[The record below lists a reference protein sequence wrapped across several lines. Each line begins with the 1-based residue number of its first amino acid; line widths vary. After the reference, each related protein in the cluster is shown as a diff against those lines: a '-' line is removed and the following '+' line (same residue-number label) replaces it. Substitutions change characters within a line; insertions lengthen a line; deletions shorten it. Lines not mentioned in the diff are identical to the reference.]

1 MLEKLC
7 TPTAWSAHH
16 HCRSAFKWI
25 GICAALLASGCA
37 SWPTPTN
44 TEKSEKAAFCNPAN
58 TVNAEVVALEQ
69 AYVLNRFGAY
79 VPAGMM
85 YALKRD
91 VVAIESSRPA
101 GPGNAKLRNEKRPR
115 PLVLRAHEGGCLQ
128 VTLHNWLSP
137 TWEEEGGQPHY
148 PTMLLDGKQVPA
160 APAHMGDA
168 DGVPTSRK
176 LRPLSKSDKDAP
188 RTRSASLYITGLES
202 DQISKQEC
210 PANAV
215 CGGDGSYV
223 GLPGQQGT
231 VSKQEERYQT
241 GSLIPPGG
249 TSVIRWIAR
258 KEGTFFAHSM
268 GAPVGGEGD
277 GGQIGLGLFAAVNVE
292 PPDSKW
298 YRSQLTHEEMQSAI
312 ATSDGVQH
320 PYATVN
326 YEARKNGSPVMAIL
340 EGKEIV
346 HSDLNAIIVRD
357 EKQRDSCT
365 KRLKESMVDGQ
376 RCEPAFREFTVILH
390 DEVHA
395 QQAFRE
401 LEDENN
407 PLHYLKDGMGI
418 NYGVSSMGSL
428 LLAAGPQRGV
438 GPAANCPEC
447 RAEEFFLSSWA
458 NGDPALVLQWDEKGD
473 KPIGARYPDD
483 PSNVHHSYLG
493 DPVVFRNLHAG
504 PKETHVF
511 HLHAHQ
517 WVLDASD
524 PNSTYLDSQT
534 ISPGAT
540 FSYGIEF
547 GGSGNRNFTAGDS
560 IFHCHLYPHFAQG
573 MWELWRVHDVF
584 ENGLHLGQYGLAA
597 KPGFTANPQSRSLP
611 DAEVL
616 GGIATPAIVPLPGI
630 ALAPMPSAEFRGYPF
645 YIPGEPGHRP
655 PQPALDMDV
664 VASGYSDPAAYA
676 TEPAQADIVNGGLP
690 RHVVTGGT
698 LKSLNKLKTNTPDY
712 KEVLDAA
719 ITKGGLAAQ
728 VLAQKVYSDFPL
740 AFQAL
745 AADWESIVIKPLL
758 HSGEPEEKNAMKFHE
773 GNLELLNRTLAQGKL
788 ERVAIDKQPRP
799 DWWTHS
805 SGYRTSFAPT
815 VSGMASNP
823 PSSEGAVF
831 RVNGRGRAPGSPY
844 ANPCPKDA
852 PTRNYKSA
860 FIQTEITVNKHGW
873 FDPQGRIVILE
884 DDIKDVIDANTR
896 TKMPEPL
903 FFRANSGDCI
913 NFKSSNF
920 MPSALNGDD
929 FQIYTPT
936 DSIGQHIHL
945 VKFDVTS
952 SDGSANGWNYEDA
965 TFSPDEVRERIVAH
979 NRTLKNDPTKTILK
993 TPLTPKDHPL
1003 FTTGGSIFKANAL
1016 GQSSDLYKKG
1026 ICPERKAGVSDH
1038 EYLKEV
1044 SANHPYCGAQRT
1056 TQRWWADPI
1065 LVRSSAHAPKDN
1077 TLRTVFTHDHLG
1089 PSSHQQHGLYAA
1101 LVIEPANSV
1110 WQANPFD
1117 VEGNTSTLTAKCA
1130 TPALRDR
1137 AKAAGLVLADKS
1149 TSGTDLDDAVYVAFK
1164 IRASDSMVA
1173 PLKADAEGCLNVAL
1187 LGGSDLSKPKV
1198 VLTAEGGKEL
1208 EPISPRP
1215 VLQLRSDGGPT
1226 SPRATIVSPTCLGQP
1241 DTSPASLG
1249 SVRTCPPS
1257 QNANQTRREFG
1268 LAFADFAGVYNV
1280 ALEPINPETPRDVSM
1295 RRFGERQVATR
1306 ASRPIAI
1313 SSEDPGTQL
1322 INYRHEP
1329 LALRI
1334 ADVKLDQ
1341 TDGRRL
1347 GGFEY
1352 SQTRATVRSSAC
1364 EKDDLACLA
1373 KHFTCPRGDMRCQQE
1388 ISLCKDDDR
1397 LCRPR
1402 AVLNCKPGN
1411 LADDLACQGRMAACQ
1426 SNDLECRQ
1434 RAMLVCK
1441 PGDRACLSEQKAN
1454 SICKPGE
1461 SECSLRA
1468 ALTCKPGELDCLGD
1482 MANAFS
1488 TLVHAQRDRQ
1498 LATQPY
1504 LNWVSSQSPANTSTQ
1519 IIDMISPRLKL
1530 LTPSIANTNWT
1541 STLTTLLTQVED
1553 WRRDFNCALYSPEE
1567 WLYQPTVGQAASLVT
1582 STTGLSPSNDAAF
1595 TTRCAPVNGTR
1606 KIQRTEP
1613 WRFFGDPATPIL
1625 AAEEGDPIQIRLVQG
1640 AQEAQHIFT
1649 MNGVKWHRIPDSPN
1663 SGFVNAQPI
1672 GISEHFEFDI
1682 RVPNFKLP
1690 FADYLYFGSSVDQ
1703 LWDGMWGVMRAF
1715 NRKNPAQLPTARPT
1729 SADAMPLA
1737 TWGSGQ
1743 LVAAPSQKWLRSV
1756 PLHLSDTQAATAFE
1770 TSGTTGVCT
1779 AYRKAANDSGADPI
1793 DVHSFDVSA
1802 VRACDLT
1809 GDCIQR
1815 PLTYSQRFGIT
1826 DPLAVVYVLNRELT
1840 CNRVGSST
1848 TSPGSLT
1855 NDGCFDRSSGNQAD
1869 VSDAKMLTDLK
1880 TAYRNG
1886 RTIEPLVLRASAG
1899 QCITVKLRNHLPV
1912 ESLLLA
1918 SHLDA
1923 ENDNKAVREAAA
1935 YHNFLPMIAD
1945 GFNLNQF
1952 KMSNVVGISAPRVLQ
1967 NPANADGSNVG
1978 INGAALLAGVNDV
1991 DYSPGSLQPPCKG
2004 GTACS
2009 RNYVWAA
2016 RDLVR
2021 DPLDNQIRSLPVE
2034 LGALPLRSFGDPIK
2048 QPMHGLIGA
2057 LVVGPEGSR
2066 VCDELRADSGGV
2078 SRKICTSDGKSYG
2091 DHVLVMQDAVSAIQ
2105 DGFPVPDL
2113 KGAEEPDDYGV
2124 KAINYRT
2131 EPLWAR
2137 RGGSPSIEFGDRN
2150 ANFDYTAVFSSKFE
2164 KGVCESGAPSNGT
2177 GPTAC
2182 DPETPVITAKA
2193 GTPLRI
2199 HFVHPGGH
2207 TRQQGLTLAGH
2218 GFNPYPWDADSHV
2231 FAPERCLVVPPQT
2244 IPSGCLT
2251 WHGVYNGFGPMMAIT
2266 LGFTA
2271 GGSAKL
2277 AKDYLLRSQSSFL
2290 LDGGLWGILRV
2301 QD

>member
-1 MLEKLC
+1 VSKIFCLSPACYRNVGSAQLFRLMLLC
-7 TPTAWSAHH
+7 ATFIA
-16 HCRSAFKWI
+16 
-25 GICAALLASGCA
+25 GGCA
-37 SWPTPTN
+37 SLPAPTGSDKP
-44 TEKSEKAAFCNPAN
+44 EKSAACSAAN

-79 VPAGMM
+79 VPAGML

-91 VVAIESSRPA
+91 VEAIETDRPA
-101 GPGNAKLRNEKRPR
+101 GPGNAKLRSNKRPR

-137 TWEEEGGQPHY
+137 TWEEEGGQPDY
-148 PTMLLDGKQVPA
+148 PTMLLEGKRVPA

-168 DGVPTSRK
+168 DGVTTTRS
-176 LRPLSKSDKDAP
+176 LRPLSKSEKDAP
-188 RTRSASLYITGLES
+188 RTRSASLYVTGLES
-202 DQISKQEC
+202 DRISKQEC
-210 PANAV
+210 PVNAV

-231 VSKQEERYQT
+231 VVNDSTPDDVKQRYQT

-258 KEGTFFAHSM
+258 REGTFFAHSM

-292 PPDSKW
+292 PTDSKW
-298 YRSQLTHEEMQSAI
+298 YRSQLTHEEMQNAM
-312 ATSDGVQH
+312 TGSDGSKH
-320 PYATVN
+320 PYASVD
-326 YEARKNGSPVMAIL
+326 YEMRRNGKPVMAVL
-340 EGKEIV
+340 QGKEIV
-346 HSDLNAIIVRD
+346 HSDLNAVIVRD
-357 EKQRDSCT
+357 ERQRALCT
-365 KRLKESMVDGQ
+365 DRLKGSMVDGQ

-401 LEDENN
+401 LEDESN

-428 LLAAGPQRGV
+428 LVAAGPQRGV
-438 GPAANCPEC
+438 GPAAKCPEC

-458 NGDPALVLQWDEKGD
+458 NGDPALVLQWDEKGE

-584 ENGLHLGQYGLAA
+584 ENGLHKGMWDPKLAA
-597 KPGFTANPQSRSLP
+597 SVSNTPQSRSLP
-611 DAEVL
+611 DGEVQ
-616 GGIATPAIVPLPGI
+616 GGIANPAVVPLPGL
-630 ALAPMPSAEFRGYPF
+630 ALAPMPSAAFRGYPF

-655 PQPALDMDV
+655 PQPVLDMDV
-664 VASGYSDPAAYA
+664 VATGYSDAAAYA
-676 TEPAQADIVNGGLP
+676 AEPAQADIVNGGLP
-690 RHVVTGGT
+690 RHVIKGGT
-698 LKSLNKLKTNTPDY
+698 LKSLGKLKANTTDY
-712 KEVLDAA
+712 KEVLEAA
-719 ITKGGLAAQ
+719 ITKGGAAAQ

-745 AADWESIVIKPLL
+745 AADWESIDIKPLK
-758 HSGEPEEKNAMKFHE
+758 HSGEPDEKKAMEFHE
-773 GNLELLNRTLAQGKL
+773 GRLAQTDRTLAQGRL
-788 ERVAIDKQPRP
+788 EPVPIVNQPRP
-799 DWWTHS
+799 NWWTHS
-805 SGYRTSFAPT
+805 SGYRTSFAPR
-815 VSGMASNP
+815 VDGMASTNTNEDP
-823 PSSEGAVF
+823 IF
-831 RVNGRGRAPGSPY
+831 HVNGRGRAPGSPY
-844 ANPCPKDA
+844 ANPCPQNA
-852 PTRNYKSA
+852 PARSYKSA

-896 TKMPEPL
+896 IKMPEPL

-979 NRTLKNDPTKTILK
+979 NRTNPGSPLK
-993 TPLTPKDHPL
+993 PKVHPL
-1003 FTTGGSIFKANAL
+1003 FKPGGNIFVANAN
-1016 GQSSDLYKKG
+1016 GQSKDLFEKG
-1026 ICPERKAGVSDH
+1026 QCPDRKPGMSDH
-1038 EYLKEV
+1038 EYLRDLSV
-1044 SANHPYCGAQRT
+1044 NHPYCGAQRT

-1065 LVRSSAHAPKDN
+1065 LVRSGPQANKDN

-1101 LVIEPANSV
+1101 LVIEPANSI

-1117 VEGNTSTLTAKCA
+1117 VDGDNGTLTAKCVA
-1130 TPALRDR
+1130 PSLRAR
-1137 AKAAGLVLADKS
+1137 AVSAGVTLEPKN
-1149 TSGTDLDDAVYVAFK
+1149 SGSSDLDDAVYVAFA
-1164 IRASDSMVA
+1164 IRASA
-1173 PLKADAEGCLNVAL
+1173 LAIALKPDAESCLKVAL
-1187 LGGSDLSKPKV
+1187 LGGSDLSKPPVAMTSTGDKQ
-1198 VLTAEGGKEL
+1198 LEL
-1208 EPISPRP
+1208 ISPRP
-1215 VLQLRSDGGPT
+1215 VWQNRTDGGPT
-1226 SPRATIVSPTCLGQP
+1226 SVRATIISPTCLDEPGS
-1241 DTSPASLG
+1241 SPALLG
-1249 SVRTCPPS
+1249 KVKPCLPGRD
-1257 QNANQTRREFG
+1257 ANQTRREFG

-1329 LALRI
+1329 LSLRI
-1334 ADVKLDQ
+1334 ADVKWNKV
-1341 TDGRRL
+1341 L
-1347 GGFEY
+1347 GSFDY
-1352 SQTRATVRSSAC
+1352 SQTKRRVDGS
-1364 EKDDLACLA
+1364 D
-1373 KHFTCPRGDMRCQQE
+1373 
-1388 ISLCKDDDR
+1388 
-1397 LCRPR
+1397 
-1402 AVLNCKPGN
+1402 
-1411 LADDLACQGRMAACQ
+1411 
-1426 SNDLECRQ
+1426 
-1434 RAMLVCK
+1434 CK
-1441 PGDRACLSEQKAN
+1441 PGD
-1454 SICKPGE
+1454 
-1461 SECSLRA
+1461 
-1468 ALTCKPGELDCLGD
+1468 LDCLGD

-1488 TLVHAQRDRQ
+1488 TLVHAKRDRE
-1498 LATQPY
+1498 LATQSY
-1504 LNWVSSQSPANTSTQ
+1504 LNWVSQQSGNDKPVGLL
-1519 IIDMISPRLKL
+1519 DLVSPRLRL
-1530 LTPSIANTNWT
+1530 LTSNSARPAWT
-1541 STLTTLLTQVED
+1541 GKLEKVLGSVED
-1553 WRRDFNCALYSPEE
+1553 WRRDFNCALYNPDE
-1567 WLYQPTVGQAASLVT
+1567 WLQQATQVQATPLVAATVAIGT
-1582 STTGLSPSNDAAF
+1582 SDDVDF
-1595 TTRCAPVNGTR
+1595 RTRCAPVNGSR
-1606 KIQRTEP
+1606 KVKRTEP

-1625 AAEEGDPIQIRLVQG
+1625 AAEEGDPIQVRLIQG

-1649 MNGVKWHRIPDSPN
+1649 MNGVKWHRLPDSPN

-1690 FADYLYFGSSVDQ
+1690 FADYMYFGSSVDQ

-1715 NRKNPAQLPTARPT
+1715 KHKDKGQGGN
-1729 SADAMPLA
+1729 SAIAPENAIPLA
-1737 TWGSGQ
+1737 TWNPGQ
-1743 LVAAPSQKWLRSV
+1743 LVAGLSEKWLSSV
-1756 PLHLSDTQAATAFE
+1756 PMAHTDTQAAQAWDAA
-1770 TSGTTGVCT
+1770 GTTGVCT
-1779 AYRKAANDSGADPI
+1779 AYRIDAAGKDI
-1793 DVHSFDVSA
+1793 EQLEVHSFDVSA

-1809 GDCIQR
+1809 GDCAKR

-1826 DPLAVVYVLNRELT
+1826 DPLAVVYVLNREST
-1840 CNRVGSST
+1840 CTRGKSNLVVDENGKPMKT
-1848 TSPGSLT
+1848 LT
-1855 NDGCFDRSSGNQAD
+1855 NDGCFDVDSGNQAAFT
-1869 VSDAKMLTDLK
+1869 DAKMLEKLT
-1880 TAYRNG
+1880 TSYSAG
-1886 RTIEPLVLRASAG
+1886 RTIEPLVLRAAAG

-1912 ESLLLA
+1912 EPLLL
-1918 SHLDA
+1918 SSPVDT
-1923 ENDNKAVREAAA
+1923 ENKAIREGAA

-1952 KMSNVVGISAPRVLQ
+1952 KMSNTVGISAPRLLQ
-1967 NPANADGSNVG
+1967 NPVNADGSNVG
-1978 INGAALLAGVNDV
+1978 INGAALLAGSHAP
-1991 DYSPGSLQPPCKG
+1991 DYSPGSLQPPCSVNKP
-2004 GTACS
+2004 CS

-2016 RDLVR
+2016 RDLSRSVKT
-2021 DPLDNQIRSLPVE
+2021 NQLESVPTE
-2034 LGALPLRSFGDPIK
+2034 FGALPLRSFGDAIK
-2048 QPMHGLIGA
+2048 QPMHGLVGA
-2057 LVVGPEGSR
+2057 LVIGPEGSK
-2066 VCDELRADSGGV
+2066 VCDGDGPDSGGA
-2078 SRKICTSDGKSYG
+2078 SRKICTKDGKTYG
-2091 DHVLVMQDAVSAIQ
+2091 DHVLVMQDAVSAVQ
-2105 DGFPVPDL
+2105 NGFPLPDL
-2113 KGAEEPDDYGV
+2113 RGAEEPDDYGV
-2124 KAINYRT
+2124 KAINYKT

-2137 RGGSPSIEFGDRN
+2137 RGGSPSVEFGDRN
-2150 ANFDYTAVFSSKFE
+2150 VNFDYTTVFSSK
-2164 KGVCESGAPSNGT
+2164 KLGNACESGAPANGN
-2177 GPTAC
+2177 GPMAC
-2182 DPETPVITAKA
+2182 DPETPVIKA
-2193 GTPLRI
+2193 SPGEALRI

-2218 GFNPYPWDADSHV
+2218 GFHPYPWGNDSHT
-2231 FAPERCLVVPPQT
+2231 FAPERCWPKSNEPT
-2244 IPSGCLT
+2244 PTGCLT
-2251 WHGVYNGFGPMMAIT
+2251 WQGVYNGFGPMMAMT
-2266 LGFTA
+2266 LSFKA
-2271 GGSAKL
+2271 GGTAEL

-2301 QD
+2301 QK

>member
-1 MLEKLC
+1 MLNDVRAVS
-7 TPTAWSAHH
+7 AWGVYLQ
-16 HCRSAFKWI
+16 RITFFKWI
-25 GICAALLASGCA
+25 GIGATLLVLGCGSLPSA
-37 SWPTPTN
+37 TGSA
-44 TEKSEKAAFCNPAN
+44 KLAYCNADN

-79 VPAGMM
+79 VPAGML

-91 VVAIESSRPA
+91 VVAAESGRPA
-101 GPGNAKLRNEKRPR
+101 GPGNAKLRSDKRPR

-148 PTMLLDGKQVPA
+148 PTMLVDGKHVPA
-160 APAHMGDA
+160 APAHMSDA
-168 DGVPTSRK
+168 DGAPTSRK
-176 LRPLSKSDKDAP
+176 LLPLSNYDKEAP
-188 RTRSASLYITGLES
+188 RTRSASLHVTGLES
-202 DQISKQEC
+202 DPISKQEC

-223 GLPGQQGT
+223 GLPRQQGI
-231 VSKQEERYQT
+231 VSKQEARYQT

-249 TSVIRWIAR
+249 ISVIRWIAR
-258 KEGTFFAHSM
+258 KEGTFFAHSL

-292 PPDSKW
+292 PPASKW
-298 YRSQLTHEEMQSAI
+298 YRSQLTHEEMQSAT
-312 ATSDGVQH
+312 AASDGVEH

-326 YEARKNGSPVMAIL
+326 YEARKNGAPLMAIL

-346 HSDLNAIIVRD
+346 HSDLNAVIVRD
-357 EKQRDSCT
+357 QDQHALCN
-365 KRLKESMVDGQ
+365 KRLKDYMADGQ
-376 RCEPAFREFTVILH
+376 RCEPAFRQFTVILH

-395 QQAFRE
+395 RQAFRE

-418 NYGVSSMGSL
+418 NYGVASMGSL
-428 LLAAGPQRGV
+428 LLAAGPQRSV
-438 GPAANCPEC
+438 GPAAKCPEC

-517 WVLDASD
+517 WVLDSSD

-584 ENGLHLGQYGLAA
+584 ENGLHLGQWATTTTA
-597 KPGFTANPQSRSLP
+597 GFTTNPQSRSLP
-611 DAEVL
+611 DAEVQ
-616 GGIATPAIVPLPGI
+616 GGIASPAIVPLPGI

-655 PQPALDMDV
+655 PQPVLDMDV
-664 VASGYSDPAAYA
+664 VATGYSDAAAYA
-676 TEPAQADIVNGGLP
+676 AEPAAADIVNGGLP
-690 RHVVTGGT
+690 RHVIKDGT
-698 LKSLNKLKTNTPDY
+698 LKSLNKLKTNSPDY
-712 KEVLDAA
+712 KEVLETA

-740 AFQAL
+740 TFQAL

-758 HSGEPEEKNAMKFHE
+758 HSGEPEEKKAMEFHE
-773 GNLELLNRTLAQGKL
+773 GKLKLLDRTLAQGKL
-788 ERVAIDKQPRP
+788 EPIAIDRQPNP

-805 SGYRTSFAPT
+805 SGYRTSFAPR
-815 VSGMASNP
+815 VDGMASLAP
-823 PSSEGAVF
+823 TEAAVF
-831 RVNGRGRAPGSPY
+831 RVNGRGRAPGAPY

-860 FIQTEITVNKHGW
+860 FIQTEITGNKHGW
-873 FDPQGRIVILE
+873 FDPQGRMMVLE

-913 NFKSSNF
+913 DFKSSNL

-965 TFSPDEVRERIVAH
+965 TFSPDEVRERIVVH
-979 NRTLKNDPTKTILK
+979 NRTLKDAPAKTILK
-993 TPLTPKDHPL
+993 TTLKAKQHPL
-1003 FTTGGSIFKANAL
+1003 FMPRGNIYEARSNPLFETLSN
-1016 GQSSDLYKKG
+1016 KG
-1026 ICPERKAGVSDH
+1026 LCPEQGNMSDH
-1038 EYLKEV
+1038 DYLKMMAKER
-1044 SANHPYCGAQRT
+1044 PYCGAQRT

-1065 LVRSSAHAPKDN
+1065 LVRSSSRQTAKDN

-1101 LVIEPANSV
+1101 LVIEPANSI

-1117 VEGNTSTLTAKCA
+1117 VDGNTGALAAKC
-1130 TPALRDR
+1130 TTRDLRTR
-1137 AKAAGLVLADKS
+1137 AKTAGLVLTDQNA
-1149 TSGTDLDDAVYVAFK
+1149 SGTDVEDAVHVAFK
-1164 IRASDSMVA
+1164 IRASASMA
-1173 PLKADAEGCLNVAL
+1173 AQLKEDAEACLKVAL
-1187 LGGSDLSKPKV
+1187 LGGSDLSKRPV
-1198 VLTAEGGKEL
+1198 VLIAEGGREL

-1226 SPRATIVSPTCLGQP
+1226 SARATIISPTCVGEP
-1241 DTSPASLG
+1241 DSSPASIG
-1249 SVRTCPPS
+1249 SVKSCPPG
-1257 QNANQTRREFG
+1257 QQANQTRREFG

-1334 ADVKLDQ
+1334 ADVKWNE
-1341 TDGRRL
+1341 TL
-1347 GGFEY
+1347 GGFDY
-1352 SQTRATVRSSAC
+1352 SQTKNRVRDGKC
-1364 EKDDLACLA
+1364 E
-1373 KHFTCPRGDMRCQQE
+1373 
-1388 ISLCKDDDR
+1388 
-1397 LCRPR
+1397 
-1402 AVLNCKPGN
+1402 
-1411 LADDLACQGRMAACQ
+1411 
-1426 SNDLECRQ
+1426 
-1434 RAMLVCK
+1434 
-1441 PGDRACLSEQKAN
+1441 PGD
-1454 SICKPGE
+1454 
-1461 SECSLRA
+1461 
-1468 ALTCKPGELDCLGD
+1468 LDCLGD

-1488 TLVHAQRDRQ
+1488 TLVHAKRDRE

-1504 LNWVSSQSPANTSTQ
+1504 WRWVAAQSGENKPGSEL
-1519 IIDMISPRLKL
+1519 DFSSPRLRQLKPL
-1530 LTPSIANTNWT
+1530 MERATWNAN
-1541 STLTTLLTQVED
+1541 LATTLKNVEN
-1553 WRRDFNCALYSPEE
+1553 WRRDLNCALYSPEE
-1567 WLYQPTVGQAASLVT
+1567 WLHKPTLGQATVSEADI
-1582 STTGLSPSNDAAF
+1582 TGLRRSDDETF
-1595 TTRCAPVNGTR
+1595 RTRCAPVNGTR
-1606 KIQRTEP
+1606 NIKRTEP

-1625 AAEEGDPIQIRLVQG
+1625 AAEEGDPVQVRLIQG
-1640 AQEAQHIFT
+1640 AQEAQHIFA
-1649 MNGVKWHRIPDSPN
+1649 MNGVKWHRLPDSPN

-1690 FADYLYFGSSVDQ
+1690 FADYLYYGSSVDQ

-1715 NRKNPAQLPTARPT
+1715 NRKDRTQASASQTAPG
-1729 SADAMPLA
+1729 DAMPLA
-1737 TWGSGQ
+1737 TWGAGQ
-1743 LVAAPSQKWLRSV
+1743 LVASRSQDWLARV
-1756 PLHLSDTQAATAFE
+1756 PMSSADTLAAEDWPGA
-1770 TSGTTGVCT
+1770 GTMGVCT
-1779 AYRKAANDSGADPI
+1779 AYRKDASALNTNQI
-1793 DVHSFDVSA
+1793 EVRSFDVSA

-1809 GDCIQR
+1809 GDCTKR

-1840 CNRVGSST
+1840 CTRGKGI
-1848 TSPGSLT
+1848 PGLT
-1855 NDGCFDRSSGNQAD
+1855 NDSCFDVDIHNQAN
-1869 VSDAKMLTDLK
+1869 VTDAKMLEQLK
-1880 TAYRNG
+1880 ATYSAGRN
-1886 RTIEPLVLRASAG
+1886 IEPLVLRAAAG

-1912 ESLLLA
+1912 ESLVLV
-1918 SHLDA
+1918 SNLDA
-1923 ENDNKAVREAAA
+1923 GNNDKAVREASA
-1935 YHNFLPMIAD
+1935 YYNFLPMITD

-1952 KMSNVVGISAPRVLQ
+1952 KMSNMVGISAPRLLQ
-1967 NPANADGSNVG
+1967 NPVNADGSNIG
-1978 INGAALLAGVNDV
+1978 INGAALLAGENQPDF
-1991 DYSPGSLQPPCKG
+1991 SPGSLQPPCKS

-2016 RDLVR
+2016 RDLSR
-2021 DPLDNQIRSLPVE
+2021 DPITNHITSVPVE
-2034 LGALPLRSFGDPIK
+2034 LGALPLSSFGDPIK
-2048 QPMHGLIGA
+2048 QPMHGLVGA
-2057 LVVGPEGSR
+2057 LVIGPEGSK
-2066 VCDELRADSGGV
+2066 VCGGVGTGSGGV
-2078 SRKICTSDGKSYG
+2078 SRTICTADGKSYG

-2105 DGFPVPDL
+2105 YGFPVPDL

-2124 KAINYRT
+2124 KAINYKT

-2150 ANFDYTAVFSSKFE
+2150 ANFDYTTVFSSRFE
-2164 KGVCESGAPSNGT
+2164 KGVCESGVTPIGNED
-2177 GPTAC
+2177 TAC
-2182 DPETPVITAKA
+2182 DPETRVIKAKP
-2193 GTPLRI
+2193 GEVLRI
-2199 HFVHPGGH
+2199 HFVHLGGH

-2218 GFNPYPWDADSHV
+2218 GFNPYPWGDGSHV
-2231 FAPERCLVVPPQT
+2231 FAPERCEVAHNQA

-2251 WHGVYNGFGPMMAIT
+2251 WQGVYNGYGPMMAIT
-2266 LGFTA
+2266 LGFKA
-2271 GGSAKL
+2271 GGTSQL

-2301 QD
+2301 HK

>member
-1 MLEKLC
+1 MLKKLC
-7 TPTAWSAHH
+7 APPAWRTFLEGAA
-16 HCRSAFKWI
+16 CFKWVWI
-25 GICAALLASGCA
+25 GAALLAGGCG
-37 SWPTPTN
+37 SLPTLPSN
-44 TEKSEKAAFCNPAN
+44 QPAFCNLEN
-58 TVNAEVVALEQ
+58 TVSAEVVALEQ

-91 VVAIESSRPA
+91 VVAIESDRPA
-101 GPGNAKLRNEKRPR
+101 GPGNAKLRNDKRPR

-168 DGVPTSRK
+168 DGVPTSRN

-188 RTRSASLYITGLES
+188 RTRSASLYVTGLES
-202 DQISKQEC
+202 DRMSKQEC

-231 VSKQEERYQT
+231 VVNDATSAGMKQRYQT

-292 PPDSKW
+292 PAGSKW
-298 YRSQLTHEEMQSAI
+298 YRSQLTHEEMQSAM
-312 ATSDGVQH
+312 TSSDGVEH

-326 YEARKNGSPVMAIL
+326 YETRQNGRPVMAIL

-346 HSDLNAIIVRD
+346 HSDLNAVIVR
-357 EKQRDSCT
+357 EKGQLDSCT
-365 KRLKESMVDGQ
+365 NRLKPVDGQ

-438 GPAANCPEC
+438 GPAAKCPEC

-458 NGDPALVLQWDEKGD
+458 NGDPALVLQWDEKGE

-547 GGSGNRNFTAGDS
+547 GGSGNRNFTPGDS

-584 ENGLHLGQYGLAA
+584 ENGLHLGQYGSGPAT
-597 KPGFTANPQSRSLP
+597 KPGMTANPQSRSLP
-611 DAEVL
+611 DAEVV
-616 GGIATPAIVPLPGI
+616 GGIANPAIVPLPGI

-664 VASGYSDPAAYA
+664 VAANYNNTVAYA
-676 TEPAQADIVNGGLP
+676 IEPHQADLVNGGLP
-690 RHVVTGGT
+690 RHVITGGT
-698 LKSLNKLKTNTPDY
+698 LKSLNKLKTNSPDY

-745 AADWESIVIKPLL
+745 AADWESIVIKPLM
-758 HSGEPEEKNAMKFHE
+758 HSGEPDEKKAMEFHE
-773 GNLELLNRTLAQGKL
+773 GNLKLLDRTLAQGKL
-788 ERVAIDKQPRP
+788 DPVTVSQQPSP
-799 DWWTHS
+799 GWWTHS
-805 SGYRTSFAPT
+805 SGYRTSFAPS
-815 VSGMASNP
+815 VSGMATTTLNTAA
-823 PSSEGAVF
+823 AVF
-831 RVNGRGRAPGSPY
+831 HVNGRGRAPGSPY

-979 NRTLKNDPTKTILK
+979 NRTLKNEPIKTILK
-993 TPLTPKDHPL
+993 TALKATQHPL
-1003 FTTGGSIFKANAL
+1003 FMPAGNIYDVQTDALFKP
-1016 GQSSDLYKKG
+1016 LYTKG
-1026 ICPERKAGVSDH
+1026 RCPDQGTLSDH
-1038 EYLKEV
+1038 AYLKLMAKE
-1044 SANHPYCGAQRT
+1044 HPYCGAQRT

-1065 LVRSSAHAPKDN
+1065 LVRSSSPQQITKDN

-1101 LVIEPANSV
+1101 LVIEPANSI
-1110 WQANPFD
+1110 WQASPFD
-1117 VEGNTSTLTAKCA
+1117 VAGNTSTLQDQCT
-1130 TPALRDR
+1130 TALRVS
-1137 AKAAGLVLADKS
+1137 AITAGLTLENQNPA
-1149 TSGTDLDDAVYVAFK
+1149 GTPLDDAVYVAFA
-1164 IRASDSMVA
+1164 IRASASMA
-1173 PLKADAEGCLNVAL
+1173 DKLKADAKKCLDVAL
-1187 LGGSDLSKPKV
+1187 LGGSDLSKPPV

-1208 EPISPRP
+1208 EPIRPRP
-1215 VLQLRSDGGPT
+1215 ALQVRSDGGPT
-1226 SPRATIVSPTCLGQP
+1226 SPRATIISPTCLGQP
-1241 DTSPASLG
+1241 GSSPASLG
-1249 SVRTCPPS
+1249 TVKSCPPG
-1257 QNANQTRREFG
+1257 QEANQTRREFG

-1306 ASRPIAI
+1306 SSRPIAI

-1334 ADVKLDQ
+1334 ADVKWNR
-1341 TDGRRL
+1341 TL
-1347 GGFEY
+1347 GGFDY
-1352 SQTRATVRSSAC
+1352 SQTNARVRSGNC
-1364 EKDDLACLA
+1364 ES
-1373 KHFTCPRGDMRCQQE
+1373 GD
-1388 ISLCKDDDR
+1388 
-1397 LCRPR
+1397 P
-1402 AVLNCKPGN
+1402 
-1411 LADDLACQGRMAACQ
+1411 
-1426 SNDLECRQ
+1426 
-1434 RAMLVCK
+1434 
-1441 PGDRACLSEQKAN
+1441 
-1454 SICKPGE
+1454 
-1461 SECSLRA
+1461 
-1468 ALTCKPGELDCLGD
+1468 DCLGD

-1488 TLVHAQRDRQ
+1488 TLAHAKRDRE

-1504 LNWVSSQSPANTSTQ
+1504 WRWVAAQSDKNKPSSELDFP
-1519 IIDMISPRLKL
+1519 SPRLRQ
-1530 LTPSIANTNWT
+1530 LTPAIEPAKWNANLN
-1541 STLTTLLTQVED
+1541 STLKSVEN
-1553 WRRDFNCALYSPEE
+1553 WRRDFNCALYNPSE
-1567 WLYQPTVGQAASLVT
+1567 WLREATVVQLNPLVT
-1582 STTGLSPSNDAAF
+1582 TTIAGTATLQDIDFAS
-1595 TTRCAPVNGTR
+1595 RCDPAQTARAIHQP
-1606 KIQRTEP
+1606 EP
-1613 WRFFGDPATPIL
+1613 WRYFGDPATPIL
-1625 AAEEGDPIQIRLVQG
+1625 AAEEGDPIQVRLIQG

-1649 MNGVKWHRIPDSPN
+1649 MNGVKWHRLPDSPN
-1663 SGFVNAQPI
+1663 SGFINAQPI

-1682 RVPNFKLP
+1682 KVPNYNMP
-1690 FADYLYFGSSVDQ
+1690 FADYMYFGSSVDQ
-1703 LWDGMWGVMRAF
+1703 LWDGMWGVMRSF
-1715 NRKNPAQLPTARPT
+1715 RHKLKSTVKTAQVDPVDTI
-1729 SADAMPLA
+1729 PLA
-1737 TWGSGQ
+1737 TWNQGQ
-1743 LVAAPSQKWLRSV
+1743 VVVSRSQAWLNQV
-1756 PLHLSDTQAATAFE
+1756 PLAAREVQSTLTGDAA
-1770 TSGTTGVCT
+1770 GTTGVCT
-1779 AYRKAANDSGADPI
+1779 AYRNGATPMP
-1793 DVHSFDVSA
+1793 VRSFDVSA
-1802 VRACDLT
+1802 VRVCELT
-1809 GDCIQR
+1809 GDCPQR
-1815 PLTYSQRFGIT
+1815 SAGLSYSQRFGIT
-1826 DPLAVVYVLNRELT
+1826 DPFAVVYVLNNERVCTRSPNDLT
-1840 CNRVGSST
+1840 
-1848 TSPGSLT
+1848 
-1855 NDGCFDRSSGNQAD
+1855 DEGCF
-1869 VSDAKMLTDLK
+1869 SDTTLTPPKNDSAVLQGLK
-1880 TAYRNG
+1880 TIYRE
-1886 RTIEPLVLRASAG
+1886 RTIEPLVLRAAAG
-1899 QCITVKLRNHLPV
+1899 ECLTVKLRNHLPV
-1912 ESLLLA
+1912 ESIILN
-1918 SHLDA
+1918 SPIMDV
-1923 ENDNKAVREAAA
+1923 ENGIVREAHA

-1952 KMSNVVGISAPRVLQ
+1952 KMSNTIGISAPRVLQ

-1978 INGAALLAGVNDV
+1978 INGAASLVRGKTAG
-1991 DYSPGSLQPPCKG
+1991 YSAGSLRPACVA
-2004 GTACS
+2004 GTATC
-2009 RNYVWAA
+2009 NTKYVWAA
-2016 RDLVR
+2016 SDFARDAKTGKLTSI
-2021 DPLDNQIRSLPVE
+2021 PTE
-2034 LGALPLRSFGDPIK
+2034 FGALPLRSFGDPIK
-2048 QPMHGLIGA
+2048 QPMHGLVGA
-2057 LVVGPEGSR
+2057 LVIGPEGSK
-2066 VCDELRADSGGV
+2066 VCDSLGGDSGGV
-2078 SRKICTSDGKSYG
+2078 SRKICTTDGKSYG

-2105 DGFPVPDL
+2105 HGFPVPDL

-2124 KAINYRT
+2124 KAINYKT

-2137 RGGSPSIEFGDRN
+2137 RGGSPSIGFGDRN
-2150 ANFDYTAVFSSKFE
+2150 TNFDYTAVFSSKFDN
-2164 KGVCESGAPSNGT
+2164 GVCESGVPPIGNG
-2177 GPTAC
+2177 PNAC
-2182 DPETPVITAKA
+2182 DPETPVINAKP
-2193 GTPLRI
+2193 GEPLRI

-2218 GFNPYPWDADSHV
+2218 GFNPYPWGDGSHV
-2231 FAPERCLVVPPQT
+2231 FAPERCEVVPAQA
-2244 IPSGCLT
+2244 IPAGCLT
-2251 WHGVYNGFGPMMAIT
+2251 WQGVYNGFGPMMAVT
-2266 LGFTA
+2266 LGFKA
-2271 GGSAKL
+2271 GGTSQL

-2301 QD
+2301 QK

>member
-1 MLEKLC
+1 MLKKFC
-7 TPTAWSAHH
+7 TLPASSAYHH
-16 HCRSAFKWI
+16 GIAAFKWI
-25 GICAALLASGCA
+25 CISVALLASGCA
-37 SWPTPTN
+37 SLSSVTHDD
-44 TEKSEKAAFCNPAN
+44 SLDRSAFCNTDN

-91 VVAIESSRPA
+91 VVAVESDRPA
-101 GPGNAKLRNEKRPR
+101 GPGNAKLRNDKRPR

-168 DGVPTSRK
+168 DGVPTSRN

-188 RTRSASLYITGLES
+188 RTRSASLYVTGLES
-202 DQISKQEC
+202 DRIGKNEC
-210 PANAV
+210 PTNAV

-231 VSKQEERYQT
+231 VVNDATAPEMKQRYQT

-249 TSVIRWIAR
+249 ISVIRWIAR

-292 PPDSKW
+292 PTNSKW
-298 YRSQLTHEEMQSAI
+298 YRSQLTHEEMQSAM
-312 ATSDGVQH
+312 TSSDGIQH

-326 YEARKNGSPVMAIL
+326 YETRKNGSPVMAIL

-346 HSDLNAIIVRD
+346 HSDLNAVIVRT
-357 EKQRDSCT
+357 EKQRARCT
-365 KRLKESMVDGQ
+365 ERLKDTMVDGQ

-401 LEDENN
+401 LEDESS

-438 GPAANCPEC
+438 GPAAKCPEC

-458 NGDPALVLQWDEKGD
+458 NGDPALVLQWDEKGE

-547 GGSGNRNFTAGDS
+547 GGSGNRNFTPGDS

-584 ENGLHLGQYGLAA
+584 ENGLHLGQYGSAA
-597 KPGFTANPQSRSLP
+597 KPGFTTNAQSRSLP

-690 RHVVTGGT
+690 RHVITGGT
-698 LKSLNKLKTNTPDY
+698 LKSLNKLKTSTPDY

-745 AADWESIVIKPLL
+745 AADWESIVIKPLM
-758 HSGEPEEKNAMKFHE
+758 HSGEPDEKKAMEFHE
-773 GNLELLNRTLAQGKL
+773 GNLKLIDRTLAQGKL
-788 ERVAIDKQPRP
+788 EPVAIVQQPRP
-799 DWWTHS
+799 QWWTHS

-815 VSGMASNP
+815 VSGMATTPSNT
-823 PSSEGAVF
+823 SEVAVF

-979 NRTLKNDPTKTILK
+979 NRTLKNEPTKTILK
-993 TPLTPKDHPL
+993 TTLEPKNHPL
-1003 FTTGGSIFKANAL
+1003 FKAGGSIFQANAL

-1026 ICPERKAGVSDH
+1026 LCPERKAGVTDH

-1065 LVRSSAHAPKDN
+1065 LVRGSSKQATKDN

-1101 LVIEPANSV
+1101 LVIEPANSI

-1117 VEGNTSTLTAKCA
+1117 VEGNTNTFAAKCT
-1130 TPALRDR
+1130 TPDLRAR
-1137 AKAAGLVLADKS
+1137 AKAAGLVLADRNIA
-1149 TSGTDLDDAVYVAFK
+1149 GTDVDDAVHVAFK
-1164 IRASDSMVA
+1164 IRASASMA
-1173 PLKADAEGCLNVAL
+1173 AQLKEDADGCLKVAL
-1187 LGGSDLSKPKV
+1187 LGGSDLSKQPV

-1215 VLQLRSDGGPT
+1215 VLQSRSDGGPT
-1226 SPRATIVSPTCLGQP
+1226 SARAVIISPTCVG
-1241 DTSPASLG
+1241 DADSSPASFG
-1249 SVRTCPPS
+1249 SVKSCPS
-1257 QNANQTRREFG
+1257 GQQANQTRREFG

-1334 ADVKLDQ
+1334 ADVKWN
-1341 TDGRRL
+1341 RAL
-1347 GGFEY
+1347 GGFDY
-1352 SQTRATVRSSAC
+1352 SHTKNRVRKGNC
-1364 EKDDLACLA
+1364 ELDD
-1373 KHFTCPRGDMRCQQE
+1373 K
-1388 ISLCKDDDR
+1388 
-1397 LCRPR
+1397 
-1402 AVLNCKPGN
+1402 
-1411 LADDLACQGRMAACQ
+1411 
-1426 SNDLECRQ
+1426 
-1434 RAMLVCK
+1434 
-1441 PGDRACLSEQKAN
+1441 
-1454 SICKPGE
+1454 
-1461 SECSLRA
+1461 
-1468 ALTCKPGELDCLGD
+1468 DCLGD

-1488 TLVHAQRDRQ
+1488 TLVHARRDRE

-1504 LNWVSSQSPANTSTQ
+1504 WRWVAAQSDDNKPSSELDFP
-1519 IIDMISPRLKL
+1519 SPRLRQ
-1530 LTPSIANTNWT
+1530 LTPPLEPSKWNEKLDNTLKT
-1541 STLTTLLTQVED
+1541 VEN
-1553 WRRDFNCALYSPEE
+1553 WRRDFNCALYNPSQ
-1567 WLYQPTVGQAASLVT
+1567 WLREAKEVGATVLQKSIEAGSEPLT
-1582 STTGLSPSNDAAF
+1582 DAEFNA
-1595 TTRCAPVNGTR
+1595 RCAPEKNAR
-1606 KIQRTEP
+1606 QIQQPEP
-1613 WRFFGDPATPIL
+1613 WRYFGDPATPIL
-1625 AAEEGDPIQIRLVQG
+1625 AAEEGDPIQVRLIQG

-1649 MNGVKWHRIPDSPN
+1649 MNGVKWHRLPDSPN

-1715 NRKNPAQLPTARPT
+1715 NRKGNLGV
-1729 SADAMPLA
+1729 LA
-1737 TWGSGQ
+1737 TPPQNTTPPTTDTIFLSTWNSRQ
-1743 LVAAPSQKWLRSV
+1743 LMVSDSKRWLRSV
-1756 PLHLSDTQAATAFE
+1756 PMPRTDAQAAAAWD
-1770 TSGTTGVCT
+1770 SAGTTGVCS
-1779 AYRKAANDSGADPI
+1779 AYRKDAKDI
-1793 DVHSFDVSA
+1793 DIDQLEVRSFDVSA

-1809 GDCIQR
+1809 GDCIKR

-1826 DPLAVVYVLNRELT
+1826 DPLAVVYVLNREIT
-1840 CNRVGSST
+1840 CTRGKGSLVKDANGQDI
-1848 TSPGSLT
+1848 PSLT
-1855 NDGCFDRSSGNQAD
+1855 NDGCFDADIRNQAN
-1869 VSDAKMLTDLK
+1869 VTDAKMLEQLK
-1880 TAYRNG
+1880 TIYTTG
-1886 RTIEPLVLRASAG
+1886 RTIEPLVLRAAAG
-1899 QCITVKLRNHLPV
+1899 QCITVKLRNHLPI
-1912 ESLLLA
+1912 EPLILA
-1918 SHLDA
+1918 SNLDA
-1923 ENDNKAVREAAA
+1923 GNVKAVREDAA
-1935 YHNFLPMIAD
+1935 YHNFLPMITD

-1952 KMSNVVGISAPRVLQ
+1952 KISNVVGISAPRLLQ
-1967 NPANADGSNVG
+1967 NPVNADGSNAG
-1978 INGAALLAGVNDV
+1978 INSAALLAGSTVV
-1991 DYSPGSLQPPCKG
+1991 PEDYSPGSLQPPC
-2004 GTACS
+2004 AVNQPCS

-2016 RDLVR
+2016 RDLSR
-2021 DPLDNQIRSLPVE
+2021 DPVTNQITSVPVE

-2057 LVVGPEGSR
+2057 LVIGPEGSK
-2066 VCDELRADSGGV
+2066 VCDNPSTHSSGV

-2105 DGFPVPDL
+2105 HGFPVADL

-2124 KAINYRT
+2124 KAINYKT

-2150 ANFDYTAVFSSKFE
+2150 ANFDYTAVFSSKFDN
-2164 KGVCESGAPSNGT
+2164 GVCESGASPIG
-2177 GPTAC
+2177 GADTAC
-2182 DPETPVITAKA
+2182 DPETGVIKA
-2193 GTPLRI
+2193 TPGEALRI

-2218 GFNPYPWDADSHV
+2218 GFNPYPWGDGSHV
-2231 FAPERCLVVPPQT
+2231 FAPTRCEVAHDQA
-2244 IPSGCLT
+2244 IPVGCLT
-2251 WHGVYNGFGPMMAIT
+2251 WQGVYNGFGPMMAIT
-2266 LGFTA
+2266 LGFKA
-2271 GGSAKL
+2271 GGTSQL

-2301 QD
+2301 KK

>member
-1 MLEKLC
+1 MFKILC
-7 TPTAWSAHH
+7 AVMTRLVCLNRIT
-16 HCRSAFKWI
+16 AFKWGSVI
-25 GICAALLASGCA
+25 TALLISGCA
-37 SWPTPTN
+37 SLQSSTN
-44 TEKSEKAAFCNPAN
+44 NDVPDRQAFCHSTN

-91 VVAIESSRPA
+91 LVAIESDRPI
-101 GPGNAKLRNEKRPR
+101 GPGNAKLRNDKRPR

-128 VTLHNWLSP
+128 VTLHNWLSH

-148 PTMLLDGKQVPA
+148 PTMLLEGKLVHA
-160 APAHMGDA
+160 APAHMSDA
-168 DGVPTSRK
+168 DGVPTSRS
-176 LRPLSKSDKDAP
+176 LRPLSKSDTEAP
-188 RTRSASLYITGLES
+188 RTRSASLYVTGLES
-202 DQISKQEC
+202 DQMSKQEC
-210 PANAV
+210 PVNAV

-231 VSKQEERYQT
+231 VVNDATAQEVKQRYQT
-241 GSLIPPGG
+241 GSLIQPGG
-249 TSVIRWIAR
+249 ISVIRWIAR

-292 PPDSKW
+292 PTDSKW
-298 YRSQLTHEEMQSAI
+298 YRSQLTHEEMQSAM
-312 ATSDGVQH
+312 ATSDGLEH

-326 YEARKNGSPVMAIL
+326 YETRKDGKPVMAIL
-340 EGKEIV
+340 EGKELV

-357 EKQRDSCT
+357 KVQSDSCT
-365 KRLKESMVDGQ
+365 KRLKDTMVDGQ

-395 QQAFRE
+395 RQAFRE

-428 LLAAGPQRGV
+428 LLAAGPQRAV
-438 GPAANCPEC
+438 GPAKNCPEC

-458 NGDPALVLQWDEKGD
+458 NGDPALVLQWDEKGE

-584 ENGLHLGQYGLAA
+584 ENGLHLGQYGLGT
-597 KPGFTANPQSRSLP
+597 KPGYTTNAQSRSLP

-616 GGIATPAIVPLPGI
+616 GGIANPAIVPLPGI

-655 PQPALDMDV
+655 PQPVLDMDV
-664 VASGYSDPAAYA
+664 VATGYSGAAAYA
-676 TEPAQADIVNGGLP
+676 TEPPQDDIVNGGLP
-690 RHVVTGGT
+690 RHVLTGGT

-719 ITKGGLAAQ
+719 ISKGGLAAQ

-758 HSGEPEEKNAMKFHE
+758 HSGEPEEKKAMEFHE
-773 GNLELLNRTLAQGKL
+773 GNLKLLDRTLAQGKL
-788 ERVAIDKQPRP
+788 DPVRIDKQPRP
-799 DWWTHS
+799 QWWTHS

-815 VSGMASNP
+815 VSGMATTTFNSTEP
-823 PSSEGAVF
+823 AVF

-979 NRTLKNDPTKTILK
+979 NRTLKNEPDKTILK
-993 TPLTPKDHPL
+993 TTLAPKDHPL
-1003 FTTGGSIFKANAL
+1003 FKAGGSIFQANAL
-1016 GQSSDLYKKG
+1016 NKSTDLYKKG

-1038 EYLKEV
+1038 EYLKVV

-1056 TQRWWADPI
+1056 VQRWWADPI
-1065 LVRSSAHAPKDN
+1065 LVRSSEHATKDN

-1101 LVIEPANSV
+1101 LVIEPANSI

-1117 VEGNTSTLTAKCA
+1117 VEGNTSTLAAKCTA
-1130 TPALRDR
+1130 PALRDR
-1137 AKAAGLVLADKS
+1137 AIAAGLVLADKS

-1164 IRASDSMVA
+1164 IRASASMVA

-1187 LGGSDLSKPKV
+1187 LGGSDLSKSNV

-1215 VLQLRSDGGPT
+1215 VLQLRGDGGPT
-1226 SPRATIVSPTCLGQP
+1226 SVRATIISPTCLGQP
-1241 DTSPASLG
+1241 DSSPASLG
-1249 SVRTCPPS
+1249 SVKSCAS
-1257 QNANQTRREFG
+1257 GQDANQTRREFG

-1322 INYRHEP
+1322 VNYRHEP

-1334 ADVKLDQ
+1334 ADVKWNKA
-1341 TDGRRL
+1341 L
-1347 GGFEY
+1347 GGFDY
-1352 SQTRATVRSSAC
+1352 SQTKNRVRDGNC
-1364 EKDDLACLA
+1364 EL
-1373 KHFTCPRGDMRCQQE
+1373 GD
-1388 ISLCKDDDR
+1388 
-1397 LCRPR
+1397 
-1402 AVLNCKPGN
+1402 A
-1411 LADDLACQGRMAACQ
+1411 
-1426 SNDLECRQ
+1426 
-1434 RAMLVCK
+1434 
-1441 PGDRACLSEQKAN
+1441 
-1454 SICKPGE
+1454 
-1461 SECSLRA
+1461 
-1468 ALTCKPGELDCLGD
+1468 DCLGD
-1482 MANAFS
+1482 MSNAFS
-1488 TLVHAQRDRQ
+1488 TLAHAKRDRE
-1498 LATQPY
+1498 LAIHPY
-1504 LNWVSSQSPANTSTQ
+1504 WKWVAAQSGNTKPSSELDFP
-1519 IIDMISPRLKL
+1519 SPRLRQ
-1530 LTPSIANTNWT
+1530 LTPPIEPLNWNDKLDNTLKN
-1541 STLTTLLTQVED
+1541 VEN
-1553 WRRDFNCALYSPEE
+1553 WRRDFNCALYSPNE
-1567 WLYQPTVGQAASLVT
+1567 WLREAKIVQVNPLVT
-1582 STTGLSPSNDAAF
+1582 STIAGTAALQDADFNSRCGF
-1595 TTRCAPVNGTR
+1595 TQTA
-1606 KIQRTEP
+1606 RTIHQAEP
-1613 WRFFGDPATPIL
+1613 WRYFGDPATPIL
-1625 AAEEGDPIQIRLVQG
+1625 SAEEGEPVQVRLIQG

-1649 MNGVKWHRIPDSPN
+1649 MNGVKWNRLPDSLN
-1663 SGFVNAQPI
+1663 SGFLNAQPI

-1715 NRKNPAQLPTARPT
+1715 NRKAKASTLTASTQSTPPPASDNVYLSTWNSKQL
-1729 SADAMPLA
+1729 M
-1737 TWGSGQ
+1737 
-1743 LVAAPSQKWLRSV
+1743 VSQPEKWLHSV
-1756 PLHLSDTQAATAFE
+1756 PMAPTDTQTAQAWD
-1770 TSGTTGVCT
+1770 TAGTTGVCS
-1779 AYRKAANDSGADPI
+1779 AYRKDANGKDI
-1793 DVHSFDVSA
+1793 DQLEVRSFDVSA

-1809 GDCIQR
+1809 GDCAKR
-1815 PLTYSQRFGIT
+1815 PLTYSTRFGIT
-1826 DPLAVVYVLNRELT
+1826 DPLAVVYVLNREST
-1840 CNRVGSST
+1840 CARRNKDIPINDASGR
-1848 TSPGSLT
+1848 PMRSLT
-1855 NDGCFDRSSGNQAD
+1855 NDGCFDVDIDNQAD
-1869 VSDAKMLTDLK
+1869 VTDAKMMEQLK
-1880 TAYRNG
+1880 ATYITG
-1886 RTIEPLVLRASAG
+1886 RTIEPLVLRVAAG

-1912 ESLLLA
+1912 ESLLLN
-1918 SHLDA
+1918 SNLDSD
-1923 ENDNKAVREAAA
+1923 NDNKAIREGAA
-1935 YHNFLPMIAD
+1935 YYNFLPMITD
-1945 GFNLNQF
+1945 GFNLNQY
-1952 KMSNVVGISAPRVLQ
+1952 KMSNVVGISAPRLLQ
-1967 NPANADGSNVG
+1967 NPVGADGSNVG
-1978 INGAALLAGVNDV
+1978 INSAVLRTDSNAA
-1991 DYSPGSLQPPCKG
+1991 DYSPGSLQPPCKANA
-2004 GTACS
+2004 ACS

-2016 RDLVR
+2016 RDLHR
-2021 DPLDNQIRSLPVE
+2021 DPITSQIKSVPIE
-2034 LGALPLRSFGDPIK
+2034 LGALPLRSFGDAIK
-2048 QPMHGLIGA
+2048 QPLHGLVGA
-2057 LVVGPEGSR
+2057 LIVGPEGSK
-2066 VCDELRADSGGV
+2066 VCDNLSADSGGV
-2078 SRKICTSDGKSYG
+2078 SRKICTTDGKSYG
-2091 DHVLVMQDAVSAIQ
+2091 DHILVMQDAVSAVQ
-2105 DGFPVPDL
+2105 HGFPIPDL

-2124 KAINYRT
+2124 KAINYKT

-2150 ANFDYTAVFSSKFE
+2150 ANFDYTAVFSSNFD
-2164 KGVCESGAPSNGT
+2164 KGVCESGVSPNGN

-2182 DPETPVITAKA
+2182 DPETPVIKAKP
-2193 GTPLRI
+2193 GESLRI

-2218 GFNPYPWDADSHV
+2218 GFNPYPWSNTSRV
-2231 FAPERCLVVPPQT
+2231 FAPERCEVAPDQP

-2251 WHGVYNGFGPMMAIT
+2251 WHGVYNGFGPMMATT
-2266 LGFTA
+2266 LGFKA
-2271 GGSAKL
+2271 GGTAQL

-2290 LDGGLWGILRV
+2290 IDGGHWGILRV
-2301 QD
+2301 QK